1 MAQIDWTKEHQRLT
15 ALYAAMET
23 GELQDIAAHPELLTD
38 VARQVLRSEASRRG
52 MGPILETSISSAKQ
66 ADPPVM
72 IRRCQDLSEAML
84 SKSILDSA
92 GIESFLTD
100 ENLVR
105 INSFYSRVI
114 GGMRLLVRGEDAET
128 AKQLLGQET
137 LEKFDVDGVGEY
149 QQPRCPRC
157 HSLDASFDELDKRV
171 AYEGVLFA
179 GVPVPTLN
187 EYWKCNSCGNKWE
200 QHSHPAK
207 P

>member
-1 MAQIDWTKEHQRLT
+1 
-15 ALYAAMET
+15 
-23 GELQDIAAHPELLTD
+23 
-38 VARQVLRSEASRRG
+38 
-52 MGPILETSISSAKQ
+52 
-66 ADPPVM
+66 
-72 IRRCQDLSEAML
+72 ML

-137 LEKFDVDGVGEY
+137 LEKFDVDGVGED

-171 AYEGVLFA
+171 AYGGVLFA
-179 GVPVPTLN
+179 GVPVQTLN
-187 EYWKCNSCGNKWE
+187 EYWKCNSCGNTWE
-200 QHSHPAK
+200 EHGHSAK